1 MQLSLN
7 LLILSIKRLNYSFKR
22 LITLILSTETVKQA
36 ILAIIILL

>member
-7 LLILSIKRLNYSFKR
+7 LLILSLKGLNYSFKT

-36 ILAIIILL
+36 ILVIIILL